1 MRKLF
6 TSEDLNVFAMTEVDR
21 CKDCIIEKT
30 EKNRDK
36 YF

>member
-21 CKDCIIEKT
+21 YKDCIIEK
-30 EKNRDK
+30 KK
-36 YF
+36 